1 MKKTKDLC
9 DEQLIKL
16 YAQGNNEAFNT
27 LLLRYK
33 NRIFNF
39 ILVSVKNED
48 EADDIFQETF
58 IKIICCIKQ
67 GKYSENGK
75 FLSWATR
82 IAHNMII
89 DHFRKQKSE
98 TTFTENETDLDYYA
112 NLESLHDDSIEDYF
126 AYEQTLND
134 INKIIDS
141 LPKNQQEVVRMR
153 FYQDLSFKEIA
164 EKTNVGINTALGRM
178 RYALQNIKRIATE
191 KDIVIT
197 CNL

>member
-112 NLESLHDDSIEDYF
+112 NLE
-126 AYEQTLND
+126 
-134 INKIIDS
+134 
-141 LPKNQQEVVRMR
+141 
-153 FYQDLSFKEIA
+153 
-164 EKTNVGINTALGRM
+164 
-178 RYALQNIKRIATE
+178 
-191 KDIVIT
+191 
-197 CNL
+197 